1 MQRSLLAETAVLRR
15 VRVGL
20 LVLGLVAAALAL
32 AAGLAIAQRITSPIA
47 RIVRAA
53 EAMERGDYDYPL
65 ESRGGDEIGYLSER
79 FTDMRA
85 QQRKVVE
92 SLQESMRV
100 KREFLA
106 VASHELRTP
115 ITVIRGFQEL
125 FGGGMLGPVTGA
137 QRKALDA
144 IGRSVDTLTR
154 IAEDATRMAQIAE
167 ERLALEPAEQDLE
180 PILRGAIADALAV
193 ASGRAVHVECALSP
207 GAVLGRVDGARL
219 RDAVGHLVR
228 NGIRFT
234 PDGGQVLVWART
246 DDSHT
251 YVEVRDTGVGIPAHR
266 LEQLLERQSPVRDSA
281 HHHSS
286 NTLEFN
292 SAGLGLG
299 LSIARGIARA
309 HGGWLRAESREQ
321 QGSTFT
327 LVLPGAV
334 SPGAIAA

>member
-1 MQRSLLAETAVLRR
+1 
-15 VRVGL
+15 
-20 LVLGLVAAALAL
+20 
-32 AAGLAIAQRITSPIA
+32 
-47 RIVRAA
+47 
-53 EAMERGDYDYPL
+53 
-65 ESRGGDEIGYLSER
+65 
-79 FTDMRA
+79 
-85 QQRKVVE
+85 
-92 SLQESMRV
+92 
-100 KREFLA
+100 
-106 VASHELRTP
+106 
-115 ITVIRGFQEL
+115 
-125 FGGGMLGPVTGA
+125 MLGPVTDA

-167 ERLALEPAEQDLE
+167 ERLALELSEQDLE
-180 PILRGAIADALAV
+180 PVLRGAIADALAM
-193 ASGRAVHVECALSP
+193 AAGRAVHVECALSP
-207 GAVLGRVDGARL
+207 GAVVGRVDASRL

-251 YVEVRDTGVGIPAHR
+251 YIEVRDTGVGIPAHR

-286 NTLEFN
+286 HTLEFN